1 MILRT
6 ESGPRLKLMIGHKLA
21 LGIGTLL
28 IMYIVLGVYSRLS
41 LERTNEKMKEI
52 TDVAEPISS
61 TEYQMALDL
70 REIGLGGGGLPQRQY
85 T

>member
-1 MILRT
+1 
-6 ESGPRLKLMIGHKLA
+6 MIGHKLA

-28 IMYIVLGVYSRLS
+28 IMYIVLGVYSTLS

-52 TDVAEPISS
+52 KDVAEPISS

>member
-1 MILRT
+1 
-6 ESGPRLKLMIGHKLA
+6 MIGHKLA

-28 IMYIVLGVYSRLS
+28 IMYIVLGVYSTLS

-70 REIGLGGGGLPQRQY
+70 REIGLGGGSGLPQRQY